1 MPRYVV
7 NKVQDALNEH
17 GLPLKDSKILV
28 IGAAYKPDVDDI
40 RESPSLDIIGLLR
53 QKGAQ
58 VSYHDPFIPRISHE
72 DWSLESVPNLI
83 ESAQNTD
90 CAVIV
95 TDHSDYDFETLLDHA
110 ALIVDTRNALGSAG
124 KNDLRVVRL

>member
-1 MPRYVV
+1 MP
-7 NKVQDALNEH
+7 KDFKIGMFL
-17 GLPLKDSKILV
+17 GLVLV

-53 QKGAQ
+53 QKGAK
-58 VSYHDPFIPRISHE
+58 VNYHDLYIPRISHD

-83 ESAQNTD
+83 ESAQNSD

-95 TDHSDYDFETLLDHA
+95 TDHSDYDFENILERA
-110 ALIVDTRNALGSAG
+110 PLIIDTRNALGKAG
-124 KNDLRVVRL
+124 KEDLRVVRL